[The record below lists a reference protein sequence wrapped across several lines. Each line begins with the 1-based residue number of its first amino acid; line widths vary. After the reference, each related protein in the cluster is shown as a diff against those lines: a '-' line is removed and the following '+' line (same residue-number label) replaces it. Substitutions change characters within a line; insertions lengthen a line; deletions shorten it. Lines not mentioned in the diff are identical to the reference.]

1 MKNLKKAFLGNHRIL
16 RITSRVLNLLNT
28 VLLQKEYEP
37 NVETFGVKIKNKNVL
52 LSDIIYLME
61 SEEIAKI
68 ISKEFPE
75 LTLEEIEAAQRVMT
89 VIMLG
94 LECRRIN
101 NDK

>member
-1 MKNLKKAFLGNHRIL
+1 
-16 RITSRVLNLLNT
+16 
-28 VLLQKEYEP
+28 
-37 NVETFGVKIKNKNVL
+37 
-52 LSDIIYLME
+52 ME